1 MRFLWLLLLVF
12 LAACG
17 ADQGLPAE
25 PLRFLKTNLPPAY
38 LGEPYR
44 VELVAAGGVRPYRY
58 ETKGKLPEGLSFKD
72 GVIAGTPKAKGE
84 VRFEVTVRDAG
95 LSALTRTFT
104 LRVTDPPPP
113 AFRFTLPPVAV
124 ADPFIAVVGLE
135 GRRTLGF
142 EARFELGALRPD
154 LKTLKVAKGALYL
167 VRYDEKTGVLG
178 LDLAYPKPTSG
189 GEVFRVTLVP
199 EKKARFQRIPY
210 RARFLDE
217 KGKFFAASE
226 RVVFAEAESGK
237 YAFADLVRLAR
248 NWGRKAKKGEKLE
261 GDLNQDGVVDE
272 ADLAL
277 LRADYRWAWPEKRT
291 KSPQSGGTPRKSSS
305 TPRESSSLP

>member
-1 MRFLWLLLLVF
+1 MRPLWLLLLF
-12 LAACG
+12 LLAACG

-25 PLRFLKTNLPPAY
+25 PLRFVEANLPPAY

-58 ETKGKLPEGLSFKD
+58 ESKGKLPEGLAFKD

-84 VRFEVTVRDAG
+84 ARFEVTVRDAG
-95 LSALTRTFT
+95 LSAVTRTFT

-113 AFRFTLPPVAV
+113 AFRFALPPVAV
-124 ADPFIAVVGLE
+124 ADPFIVVARLE

-154 LKTLKVAKGALYL
+154 LKTLKVAEGALYL

-178 LDLAYPKPTSG
+178 LDLAYKKPASG
-189 GEVFRVTLVP
+189 GEVFRLTLVP
-199 EKKARFQRIPY
+199 EKKALYKRIPY

-217 KGKFFAASE
+217 KGKPFAASE
-226 RVVFAEAESGK
+226 RVAFAEEGSGK
-237 YAFADLVRLAR
+237 YAFSDLVRLAR
-248 NWGRKAKKGEKLE
+248 NWGKRAKKDEALE
-261 GDLNQDGVVDE
+261 GDLNKDGRVDE

-277 LRADYRWAWPEKRT
+277 LKADYRWAWPEK
-291 KSPQSGGTPRKSSS
+291 KAKPPQSQGTPRKSSS
-305 TPRESSSLP
+305 TPEESSSLP